1 MDYRDE
7 PGNDA
12 GGGPVDKAVRMRNWL
27 GIIFSVIGV
36 CALAA
41 LIWFAGPLVAVAD
54 VRPLA
59 SFWLRIVIILLLF
72 TALFGYIAYKLYKR
86 HKAARELEAAIT
98 ESAEPDSDAEVLS
111 ERMKDALLTLKK
123 SRKTRGDF
131 LYELPW
137 YIIIGPPGAGKTT
150 ALVNSGL
157 KFPLAKGSS
166 ASAMAGVGGTRYCDW
181 WFTDEAVLIDTAGR
195 YTTQDSDASADRKS
209 WLSFLDLLKKDR
221 PKQPINGVMV
231 VISLADLMTLDQAE
245 ITAHATAV
253 RKRLTELHDQLEVDF
268 PVYAIFT
275 KADLVSGFIEY
286 FGNFS
291 EARRRM
297 VWGATFDTDDKSRN
311 MIGEAPT
318 EFDLL
323 ISRLS
328 EELPDRLQEEPDPI
342 ARTKLYGFPAQMA
355 ALKQAVTGFLNEVFE
370 PTRYHTKF
378 ALRGFYFTSGT
389 QEGTPIDRVIGA
401 MSSSFGRGMVEPSA
415 YSGMAKSFF
424 LGDLLTKVIFG
435 EAGWVSF
442 NPKAVK
448 RDMIL
453 RYGAFSLIG
462 IVFLGIAGAWW
473 VSYLAN
479 RKLITDSELEVAQYR
494 ALAEPLMQE
503 PVVADTDF
511 MSTLDVLHKLK
522 HVPVGYG
529 FKNFETPWS
538 HTFGL
543 SQRERL
549 LSSSTAAYRMAM
561 ERIFRS
567 RLILHVEK
575 QIETNRND
583 PEFLYEALKVYLM
596 FGGGPNVPVD
606 KDLIMSWMRQDWEE
620 NLYPGAANRRPREE
634 LLQHLEA
641 MLDLDTGGQPTISL
655 NGSLVEDVQ
664 RLLVSQRLETRA
676 YGFIKSFARTSLIE
690 DWIAS
695 ARAGPEGEAVF
706 ETKDGRDLA
715 SIRVPNLYTYTGFHE
730 LFLGQLETI
739 ADQLE
744 QERWVLG
751 KAGELEAVEREYGR
765 LGPAL
770 LDAYARDFI
779 DTWRQAL
786 DNLKLKSLASGRPNY
801 PTLRAASGTT
811 SPIMMLFESV
821 RDETILTQEREV
833 PQQDRTAGS
842 ETAERAGS
850 ALYSRYQSRLPALSR
865 IGIDIAMKSQQRAGA
880 PSATQVP
887 GANIEAYFRRFHQ
900 LAEGDPGQRPIDQLV
915 DNLNGIYQNLT
926 AAASNPNL
934 AVTATQQVHQQ
945 VAALR
950 ANASRLPD
958 PLSSMMLAAADE
970 FEGDAASTT
979 AGELNQQL
987 NNRVTRA
994 CREIIENRYPFA
1006 EGSNREVPL
1015 QEFARLF
1022 GAGGII
1028 DRFFNEN
1035 LAQLVDTSG
1044 EEWVW
1049 RADTRLGRELS
1060 AAALRQFQNAAKIR
1074 EAFFPSGGSLPN
1086 INLTVIPLTL
1096 SQNASAAEFEVNGR
1110 KLESVHRIDSPMD
1123 FAWPGSSLD
1132 GTASIRILPEFPDRS
1147 SSIGFRGS
1155 WALYRLLNAGRMSRS
1170 GDTLSVR
1177 YVLGGRE
1184 VSYRIRIGSLAD
1196 PFSLPALRAFRCPA
1210 GLL

>member
-1 MDYRDE
+1 
-7 PGNDA
+7 G
-12 GGGPVDKAVRMRNWL
+12 
-27 GIIFSVIGV
+27 
-36 CALAA
+36 
-41 LIWFAGPLVAVAD
+41 
-54 VRPLA
+54 
-59 SFWLRIVIILLLF
+59 
-72 TALFGYIAYKLYKR
+72 YKLYKR
-86 HKAARELEAAIT
+86 RKAAQEIEAAMT
-98 ESAEPDSDAEVLS
+98 EPAEPDSDAEVLS

-123 SRKTRGDF
+123 SRRTRGDF

-157 KFPLAKGSS
+157 KFPLAKGAT

-181 WFTDEAVLIDTAGR
+181 WFTEEAVLIDTAGR
-195 YTTQDSDASADRKS
+195 YTTQDSDAGSDRRS
-209 WLSFLDLLKKDR
+209 WLAFLDLLKKDR

-231 VISLADLMTLDQAE
+231 VISLADLMTLEADE
-245 ITAHATAV
+245 ISAHATAV
-253 RKRLTELHDQLEVDF
+253 RKRLTELHEQLEVDF
-268 PVYAIFT
+268 PVYTIFT
-275 KADLVSGFIEY
+275 KADLVSGFMEY

-297 VWGATFDTDDKSRN
+297 AWGATFNTDDKSLN
-311 MIGEAPT
+311 MIGEAPA

-323 ISRLS
+323 IARLN

-342 ARTKLYGFPAQMA
+342 ARTRLFGFPAQMA
-355 ALKQAVTGFLNEVFE
+355 ALKQSVTGFLDEVFE
-370 PTRYHTKF
+370 PTRYHTRF

-424 LGDLLTKVIFG
+424 LGDLLSKVIFA
-435 EAGWVSF
+435 ESGWVSF

-462 IVFLGIAGAWW
+462 IVFLSVAGGWW

-479 RKLITDSELEVAQYR
+479 RKLITDSELEVAQYK

-503 PVVADTDF
+503 SVVADTDF
-511 MSTLDVLHKLK
+511 MKTLDVLHKLK

-529 FKNFETPWS
+529 FKDRETPWS

-549 LSSSTAAYRMAM
+549 LSASTAAYRSAI
-561 ERIFRS
+561 ERVFRS

-575 QIETNRND
+575 QIEANRDD

-596 FGGGPNVPVD
+596 LGGGPNVPVQ

-620 NLYPGAANRRPREE
+620 NLYPGAADRRPREE

-641 MLDLDTGGQPTISL
+641 MLDLETGKQPQISL

-664 RLLVSQRLETRA
+664 RLLAGQRLETRA
-676 YGFIKSFARTSLIE
+676 YGFIKSFARTSTIE
-690 DWIAS
+690 DWVAG
-695 ARAGPEGEAVF
+695 ARAGPEAEEVF
-706 ETKDGRDLA
+706 ESRSGGEL
-715 SIRVPNLYTYTGFHE
+715 SSVRVPNLYTYTGFHE

-751 KAGELEAVEREYGR
+751 EAGELEAVEREYSR

-770 LDAYARDFI
+770 LDTYAREFI
-779 DTWRQAL
+779 DSWSQAL
-786 DNLKLKSLASGRPNY
+786 EDLKLKSLTSGRPNY
-801 PTLRAASGTT
+801 PVLRAASGTT
-811 SPIMMLFESV
+811 SPIMMLFESI
-821 RDETILTQEREV
+821 RDETILTQEREAPEEAPV
-833 PQQDRTAGS
+833 DS
-842 ETAERAGS
+842 ETAERAGG

-865 IGIDIAMKSQQRAGA
+865 IGIDIARKSQQRAGA
-880 PSATQVP
+880 PSAASQVP

-900 LAEGDPGQRPIDQLV
+900 LTEGESGERPIDQLV

-926 AAASNPNL
+926 AAANSPDL
-934 AVTATQQVHQQ
+934 AVSATQQVHQQ

-958 PLSSMMLAAADE
+958 PLSTMMLEAADE

-979 AGELNQQL
+979 AGELNQKL
-987 NNRVTRA
+987 NNQVTKA
-994 CREIIENRYPFA
+994 CEEIIENRYPFA
-1006 EGSNREVPL
+1006 EESNREVPL

-1022 GAGGII
+1022 SAGGII

-1035 LAQLVDTSG
+1035 LSQLVDTSG
-1044 EEWVW
+1044 DEWTW
-1049 RADTRLGRELS
+1049 RTDSRLGRELS
-1060 AAALRQFQNAAKIR
+1060 ATALRQFENAAKIR
-1074 EAFFPSGGSLPN
+1074 EAFFPSGGSIPN

-1096 SQNASAAEFEVNGR
+1096 SQNASAAEFEVNGK

-1123 FAWPGSSLD
+1123 FTWPGSSLE

-1147 SSIGFRGS
+1147 SSIGFRGG

-1196 PFSLPALRAFRCPA
+1196 PFSLPALRAFRCPS

>member
-1 MDYRDE
+1 
-7 PGNDA
+7 
-12 GGGPVDKAVRMRNWL
+12 MRNWL
-27 GIIFSVIGV
+27 GIVFSLIGI
-36 CALAA
+36 CALSAV
-41 LIWFAGPLVAVAD
+41 IWFVGPLIAIAD

-59 SFWLRIVIILLLF
+59 GFWTRLIIVLILF

-86 HKAARELEAAIT
+86 RKASQELEAAMT
-98 ESAEPDSDAEVLS
+98 ESAEPDSDADVLS
-111 ERMKDALLTLKK
+111 ERMKDALLTLRK

-157 KFPLAKGSS
+157 KFPLSKGTS
-166 ASAMAGVGGTRYCDW
+166 AQAMAGVGGTRYCDW
-181 WFTDEAVLIDTAGR
+181 WFTEEAVLIDTAGR
-195 YTTQDSDASADRKS
+195 YTTQDSDAGADRRS
-209 WLSFLDLLKKDR
+209 WLAFLDLLKKDR

-231 VISLADLMTLDQAE
+231 VISLADLMTLDANE
-245 ITAHATAV
+245 ISAHATAV
-253 RKRLTELHDQLEVDF
+253 RKRLTELHEQLEVDF

-291 EARRRM
+291 EERRRA
-297 VWGATFDTDDKSRN
+297 VWGATFNTDDKTLN
-311 MIGEAPT
+311 LIGEAPG

-323 ISRLS
+323 ISRLT
-328 EELPDRLQEEPDPI
+328 EEMPDRLQEEPDPI
-342 ARTKLYGFPAQMA
+342 ARTRIYGFPAQMA
-355 ALKQAVTGFLNEVFE
+355 ALRQSVTGFLNEVFE

-424 LGDLLTKVIFG
+424 LGDLLKKVIFA

-442 NPKAVK
+442 NPRAVK

-453 RYGAFSLIG
+453 RYSAFSLIG
-462 IVFLGIAGAWW
+462 IVFLGVAGAWW

-479 RKLITDSELEVAQYR
+479 RKLITDSELEVAQYK

-503 PVVADTDF
+503 TVVADTDF
-511 MSTLDVLHKLK
+511 MKTLDLLHKLK

-529 FKNFETPWS
+529 FRDYETPWP

-549 LSSSTAAYRMAM
+549 LSASTAAYRSAM
-561 ERIFRS
+561 ERVFRS
-567 RLILHVEK
+567 RLVLHVEK
-575 QIETNRND
+575 QIEAHRND

-596 FGGGPNVPVD
+596 LGGGPSVPVQ

-634 LLQHLEA
+634 LLQHLDA
-641 MLDLDTGGQPTISL
+641 MLGLETSRQPTIAL
-655 NGSLVEDVQ
+655 NGSLVTDVQ
-664 RLLVSQRLETRA
+664 HMLASQRLEERA
-676 YGFIKSFARTSLIE
+676 YGFIKSFARTAPIA
-690 DWIAS
+690 DWDAGT
-695 ARAGPEGEAVF
+695 RAGPEGEVVF
-706 ETKDGRDLA
+706 ETRDGNELS
-715 SIRVPNLYTYTGFHE
+715 SIKVPNLYTWQGFHE

-751 KAGELEAVEREYGR
+751 EAGEIAAVEREYGR

-770 LDAYARDFI
+770 LDVYARDFI
-779 DTWRQAL
+779 EAWRQAL
-786 DNLKLKSLASGRPNY
+786 DNLRLKSLASGKPNY
-801 PTLRAASGTT
+801 PVLRAASGTT
-811 SPIMMLFESV
+811 SPITMLFESV
-821 RDETILTQEREV
+821 RDETVLTQESEAV
-833 PQQDRTAGS
+833 AGGVAGGIDS
-842 ETAERAGS
+842 EAAERAGG
-850 ALYSRYQSRLPALSR
+850 ALFSRYESRLPALSR
-865 IGIDIAMKSQQRAGA
+865 IGIDIARKSQQRAGA
-880 PSATQVP
+880 PSAAAQVP
-887 GANIEAYFRRFHQ
+887 GANIEAWFRRFHQ
-900 LAEGDPGQRPIDQLV
+900 LAEGEPGGRPIDQLV

-926 AAASNPNL
+926 AAASSSDL
-934 AVTATQQVHQQ
+934 AASSTQQVHQQ

-958 PLSSMMLAAADE
+958 PLSSMMLGAADD
-970 FEGDAASTT
+970 FEGIATNTT
-979 AGELNQQL
+979 ASELNQKL
-987 NNRVTRA
+987 NNTVTRT
-994 CREIIENRYPFA
+994 CREIVENRYPFD
-1006 EGSNREVPL
+1006 EGSAREVPL

-1022 GAGGII
+1022 GAGGIL

-1035 LAQLVDTSG
+1035 LASLVDLSG
-1044 EEWVW
+1044 DEWTW
-1049 RADTRLGRELS
+1049 RADMRLGRELS
-1060 AAALRQFQNAAKIR
+1060 ATALRQFQNAAKIR

-1096 SQNASAAEFEVNGR
+1096 SQHASAAELEVNGK
-1110 KLESVHRIDSPMD
+1110 KLESVHQIDSPMD
-1123 FAWPGSSLD
+1123 FTWPGSSLE
-1132 GTASIRILPEFPDRS
+1132 GTASIKVLPEFPDRS
-1147 SSIGFRGS
+1147 SAIGFRGS

-1184 VSYRIRIGSLAD
+1184 VSYRVRIGSLAD
-1196 PFSLPALRAFRCPA
+1196 PFSLPALRAFQCPT

>member
-1 MDYRDE
+1 
-7 PGNDA
+7 
-12 GGGPVDKAVRMRNWL
+12 MRNWL
-27 GIIFSVIGV
+27 GIIVSVVGI
-36 CALAA
+36 CALSAV
-41 LIWFAGPLVAVAD
+41 IWFLGPLIAIAE
-54 VRPLA
+54 VRPLE
-59 SFWLRIVIILLLF
+59 SIWPRLVIILLLF
-72 TALFGYIAYKLYKR
+72 TALFAYIAYKLYKR
-86 HKAARELEAAIT
+86 HKATQELEAAIT
-98 ESAEPDSDAEVLS
+98 ESAEPDSDADVLS
-111 ERMKDALLTLKK
+111 ERMKDALLTLRK

-157 KFPLAKGSS
+157 KFPLAKGAG

-181 WFTDEAVLIDTAGR
+181 WFTEEAVLIDTAGR
-195 YTTQDSDASADRKS
+195 YTTQDSDAGSDRKS
-209 WLSFLDLLKKDR
+209 WLAFLDLLKKDR

-231 VISLADLMTLDQAE
+231 VISLADLMTLDRAE
-245 ITAHATAV
+245 ISAHATAV
-253 RKRLTELHDQLEVDF
+253 RKRLTELHEQLELDF

-291 EARRRM
+291 ESRRRM
-297 VWGATFDTDDKSRN
+297 VWGATFDTDDKSLN
-311 MIGEAPT
+311 MIGQAPA

-342 ARTKLYGFPAQMA
+342 ARTRLYGFPAQMA
-355 ALKQAVTGFLNEVFE
+355 ALKQSVTGFLNEVFE

-401 MSSSFGRGMVEPSA
+401 MSSSFGRATVEPSA

-424 LGDLLTKVIFG
+424 LGDLLTKVIFA

-462 IVFLGIAGAWW
+462 IVFLGVAGAWW

-479 RKLITDSELEVAQYR
+479 RKLISDSELEVAQYK

-511 MSTLDVLHKLK
+511 MKTLDVLHKLR

-529 FKNFETPWS
+529 FKDYVTPWS
-538 HTFGL
+538 NTFGL

-549 LSSSTAAYRMAM
+549 LSSSTAAYRMAI
-561 ERIFRS
+561 ERVFRS
-567 RLILHVEK
+567 RLVLHLEK
-575 QIETNRND
+575 QIEANRDD

-596 FGGGPNVPVD
+596 LGAGPNVPVD
-606 KDLIMSWMRQDWEE
+606 KDLIMSWMRQDWED
-620 NLYPGAANRRPREE
+620 NLYPGAANRKPREE

-641 MLDLDTGGQPTISL
+641 MLVLDTGRQPTISL

-676 YGFIKSFARTSLIE
+676 YGLIKSFARTALVE
-690 DWIAS
+690 DWIAG
-695 ARAGPEGEAVF
+695 ARAGPEGDVVF
-706 ETKDGRDLA
+706 ETKDGRELS
-715 SIRVPNLYTYTGFHE
+715 SIRVPNLYTYMGFHE

-744 QERWVLG
+744 KERWVLG
-751 KAGELEAVEREYGR
+751 KAGELAAVEREYGR

-770 LDAYARDFI
+770 LETYARDFI
-779 DTWRQAL
+779 ETWTQAL
-786 DNLKLKSLASGRPNY
+786 DNLKLNSLSSGKPTY
-801 PTLRAASGTT
+801 PALRAASGPT

-821 RDETILTQEREV
+821 RDETILTQERET
-833 PQQDRTAGS
+833 PGADSAGT
-842 ETAERAGS
+842 EAAERAGS
-850 ALYSRYQSRLPALSR
+850 TLFSRFESRLPALSR
-865 IGIDIAMKSQQRAGA
+865 IGIDIALKSQQRAGA
-880 PSATQVP
+880 PSASQVP

-900 LAEGDPGQRPIDQLV
+900 LADGDPGQRPIDKLV

-926 AAASNPNL
+926 AAATSPQL
-934 AVTATQQVHQQ
+934 AETATQMVHQQ

-958 PLSSMMLAAADE
+958 PLSGMMLAAADE

-987 NNRVTRA
+987 NNQVTRA

-1015 QEFARLF
+1015 PEFARLF
-1022 GAGGII
+1022 GAGGIM
-1028 DRFFNEN
+1028 DKFFNEK
-1035 LAQLVDTSG
+1035 LAMLVDTSKD
-1044 EEWVW
+1044 EWTW
-1049 RADTRLGRELS
+1049 RTDNRLGRELS
-1060 AAALRQFQNAAKIR
+1060 VAALHQFQNAAKIR
-1074 EAFFPSGGSLPN
+1074 EAFFPLGGNIPN
-1086 INLTVIPLTL
+1086 INLTIVPLTL
-1096 SQNASAAEFEVNGR
+1096 SQNASAAELEISGK
-1110 KLESVHRIDSPMD
+1110 KLESIHRIDSPMD
-1123 FAWPGSSLD
+1123 FVWPGASLD
-1132 GTASIRILPEFPDRS
+1132 GTASIRILPELPDRS
-1147 SSIGFRGS
+1147 SAIRFSGG

-1184 VSYRIRIGSLAD
+1184 VSYRIRVGSIAD